1 MPTTIREIA
10 KLADVSSGTV
20 SRVLNN
26 DPTLSVTEKN
36 TGTRK
41 KKSPMTWHTIILQ
54 AAKRKI
60 RL

>member
-26 DPTLSVTEKN
+26 DPTLSVTEK
-36 TGTRK
+36 TRARVK
-41 KKSPMTWHTIILQ
+41 KNRQ
-54 AAKRKI
+54 
-60 RL
+60 